1 MKIVILAGGTGSIAL
16 QTGLYNTLESLSK
29 DEVDIKILT
38 NAYDNGLST
47 GSVRKVMGGR
57 ILGPSDVR
65 KNQTTRLKLE
75 QPESPW
81 HKLLD
86 IRFTS
91 TSDKAEDFCIGE
103 INKFDTALSGGREEV
118 FKTVQPLRDA
128 VTEYFRTPDA
138 VKIDYNDFS
147 LANIIYAGLA
157 KQNGYSLRK
166 AATIMA
172 RLMGIKD
179 NVILNDDR
187 SLFLGAITRSGVR
200 VTDEGDIV
208 CWGNEEDPF
217 EDLFFVDHNG
227 EDMKPTLCDEAKDA
241 IFNAD
246 LIIMSSGTQWSSLIP
261 TYASIGF
268 YGAIAETDAKLLMV
282 MNRQPDKDSPGQT
295 PGDIID
301 LLTSSYMPAGIINL
315 IIDTSGHVRMS
326 SINGDSADQCASV
339 NYFDM
344 EFIRDGLSGKSPSKH
359 NPYRLAHAVAKTY
372 FGINDNIPKS
382 IIFDYDDT
390 LVGRGNKFIE
400 SSNYNIKGINVL
412 NEKDCGISI
421 CTGNSV
427 KALNL
432 KLKDNVIDNS
442 MMPMNFMVP
451 DITVYADG
459 GVNKYYYPLHY
470 ADEEQTPKFVRHL
483 DDKLTLG
490 RAEIALVNSRLRE
503 AHIPVSK
510 IENRGDTVI
519 ALKPIDPEYRN
530 SIIELLKYKFYINEI
545 GMPNTWEITSSGRS
559 TIEISKKGISKTLAV
574 KEVLKNNPYSV
585 FYVGDELDSG
595 NDYAVKQLSKQYPNL
610 RCIKVK
616 SPAETAF
623 LIHVLLQTFGVT
635 ILK

>member
-91 TSDKAEDFCIGE
+91 TSDKAEDFCYVE
-103 INKFDTALSGGREEV
+103 INRALVNGLSE
-118 FKTVQPLRDA
+118 KSALILHSA
-128 VTEYFRTPDA
+128 ISEYFRTPDA
-138 VKIDYNDFS
+138 TKIDYNDFS

-172 RLMGIKD
+172 GLMGIKD

-187 SLFLGAITRSGVR
+187 SLFLGAITRSGIR

-227 EDMKPTLCDEAKDA
+227 EEAKPVLCDEAKEA
-241 IFNAD
+241 ITAAD
-246 LIIMSSGTQWSSLIP
+246 MIIMSSGTQWSSLIP

-268 YGAIAETDAKLLMV
+268 YSAIAETDAKILMV

-295 PGDIID
+295 PSDIID
-301 LLTSSYMPAGIINL
+301 LLTSTFIPEGLINL
-315 IIDTSGHVRMS
+315 IIDTSGHVRMTS
-326 SINGDSADQCASV
+326 VTADSADQCASV

-344 EFIRDGLSGKSPSKH
+344 ELIRDGSKNISPSKH
-359 NPYRLAHAVAKTY
+359 NPYRLAHTVAKTY
-372 FGINDNIPKS
+372 FGISNDIPKS

-400 SSNYNIKGINVL
+400 SSTYNIKGINML
-412 NEKDCGISI
+412 NEQDCGISI

-432 KLKDNVIDNS
+432 KCQEIYDNS
-442 MMPMNFMVP
+442 MMPVSFKNT

-459 GVNKYYYPLHY
+459 GVNKYAYPLHY
-470 ADEEQTPKFVRHL
+470 ADEEQTPKFVKHL
-483 DDKLTLG
+483 DDKFTLG
-490 RAEIALVNSRLRE
+490 RSEISLINSRLRD

-519 ALKPIDPEYRN
+519 ALKPIDPEYRD

-545 GMPNTWEITSSGRS
+545 GQPNTWEIASSGRT
-559 TIEISKKGISKTLAV
+559 TIEISKKGISKTFAV

-595 NDYAVKQLSKQYPNL
+595 NDYAVKQLSNQYSNL
-610 RCIKVK
+610 KCIKVK

-623 LIHVLLQTFGVT
+623 LIHVLLQSFGVT